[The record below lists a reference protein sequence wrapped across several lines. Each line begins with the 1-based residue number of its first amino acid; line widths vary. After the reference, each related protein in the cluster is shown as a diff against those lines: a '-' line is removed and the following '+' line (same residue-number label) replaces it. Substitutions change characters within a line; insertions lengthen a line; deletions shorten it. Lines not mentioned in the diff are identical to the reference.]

1 MTNQN
6 ILFTCAGRR
15 NYLINYFK
23 EVLNGSGCVIA
34 ADSELS
40 APAMVD
46 ADVAIEVPKI
56 NDIGYIDALRQI
68 IIDQKITAVIS
79 LNDLELP
86 ILSKNKH
93 RLEAL
98 GAKVIISNEMII
110 DIAFDKWKTYHFFLN
125 LNINTPKT
133 YLSVDDALN
142 AIKINEL
149 NYPLIVKPRWGSAS
163 IGIDIAENEE
173 ELFLSYKLQN
183 IKITKSILKDVS
195 YKEIEKSIIIQEKVN
210 GTEYGVDILNDFTG
224 NYYGSFVRKKLSM
237 RSGETDKAI
246 SVINEEFSEI
256 SEMIGKATGH
266 IGNMDCDFF
275 VSDKDVIY
283 FLEMNPRF
291 GGGYPFSHEAG
302 INTPAIYLSW
312 LNNNNNIGKYN
323 NFKADM
329 MFSKCDRIINI
340 DSSLG

>member
-1 MTNQN
+1 MKQN

-23 EVLNGSGCVIA
+23 KALNGNGIVVA
-34 ADSELS
+34 TDYQLS

-46 ADVAIEVPKI
+46 ADVSIKTPRIDAP
-56 NDIGYIDALRQI
+56 NYIDVLAQI
-68 IIDQKITAVIS
+68 IIEKQITAVIP

-93 RLEAL
+93 VLEAL
-98 GAKVIISNEMII
+98 GTKVIISNENII
-110 DIAFDKWKTYHFFLN
+110 DIAFDKWKTYNYFMK

-133 YLSVDDALN
+133 YLRVSDALN
-142 AIKINEL
+142 AIKNKEL

-163 IGIDIAENEE
+163 LGIDIAENEE
-173 ELFLSYKLQN
+173 ELLLTYKLQN
-183 IKITKSILKDVS
+183 IKITKSILKEVS
-195 YKEIEKSIIIQEKVN
+195 SGDLKKSIIIQEKIN
-210 GTEYGVDILNDFTG
+210 GVEYGVDILNDFNG

-246 SVINEEFSEI
+246 SVINSDFNKLGKI
-256 SEMIGKATGH
+256 IGENTGH

-275 VSDKDVIY
+275 VENDKIY

-302 INTPAIYLSW
+302 IDTASIYLSW
-312 LNNNNNIGKYN
+312 LNNVYDVNKFN

-329 MFSKCDRIINI
+329 MFSKCDRIILIPEKNM
-340 DSSLG
+340 L